1 MADLNEIERGQ
12 ICQSAVE
19 SYGSATGGLRHF
31 PGLLKKIIRQRAWET
46 RFARG
51 KVLKLDSLTDLITKM
66 PIEGW
71 ALTLDQV
78 ENVIKHDDEA
88 LVMFRNEIKG
98 KAGGNKNPTGSNQ
111 YHAKEVI
118 SNNVTNDQSKPER
131 GNKKDY
137 TLDRL
142 CNQFPE
148 IYAEYQQG
156 KYKSANE
163 AAIAAGFREKTI
175 SIPFDPHKAGLAI
188 KRKYTAQQ
196 IDTLMA
202 AMIS

>member
-98 KAGGNKNPTGSNQ
+98 KAGNPTGSNQ
-111 YHAKEVI
+111 HVDQVGN
-118 SNNVTNDQSKPER
+118 SNNITNSCTPDR
-131 GNKKDY
+131 GTKKAY

-148 IYAEYQQG
+148 IYAQYQQG